1 MKRSYDNKSKKAKDR
16 ENKIEKEAKALEKEV
31 LSTKR
36 RFRSINGSIV
46 TNEDKSDEAYSNEL
60 KPTIFMV
67 IIV

>member
-36 RFRSINGSIV
+36 RSRSINESIV